1 MAING
6 YFFNAE
12 LDGSTYDRVYD
23 AEDMTSYLSELVGNG
38 VFPNPSTQLQVT
50 ASSGMNIVV
59 NAGQGWIDG
68 HKLINTAALTLT
80 LDASDALLNRIDR
93 VIFYADYTERQMG
106 IEILTGTAATTPTAP
121 ELTRTTA
128 RYEMCLAEIT
138 ISAGVTSISQSVI
151 SDTRANSNLCGWVQG
166 LIQQVDTSTL
176 FTQWETA
183 YSEFYTQLQAWE
195 SSMQSQFTTWFE
207 ALTQELNCNTYIEQF
222 HKYVTVTA
230 SDSKIIPLDMT
241 DYTYEESDVFFI
253 SLNGLTA
260 TDTVDYLID
269 TSKTPVELHVNLV
282 GSTNVTDEIDIKVLK
297 SKIGFDTNS

>member
-12 LDGSTYDRVYD
+12 LDGDTYDRVYD
-23 AEDMTSYLSELVGNG
+23 AEDMTSYLSHLVGNG
-38 VFPNPSTQLQVT
+38 VFPTPSTQLQVT
-50 ASSGMNIVV
+50 ADSGMSVIVA
-59 NAGQGWIDG
+59 AGQGWIDG

-93 VIFYADYTERQMG
+93 IIFYADYTERQMG
-106 IEILTGTAATTPTAP
+106 IDILKGTAASTPSAP
-121 ELTRTTA
+121 QLTRTAA

-138 ISAGVTSISQSVI
+138 ISAGVSSITQAVI
-151 SDTRANSNLCGWVQG
+151 SDTRANSNLCGWVVG
-166 LIQQVDTSTL
+166 LIQQVDTTTL

-183 YSEFYTQLQAWE
+183 Y
-195 SSMQSQFTTWFE
+195 QSYYDNMTAQFEAWFE
-207 ALTQELNCNTYIEQF
+207 ALTQELNVNTYIEQF

-241 DYTYEESDVFFI
+241 GYTYEESDIFFI

-260 TDTVDYLID
+260 TDTVDYLLD
-269 TSKTPVELHVNLV
+269 TSQTPVELHVNLV
-282 GSTNVTDEIDIKVLK
+282 GSSNVTDEIDIKVLK
-297 SKIGFDTNS
+297 SKIGFNTNS

>member
-12 LDGSTYDRVYD
+12 LDGDTYDRVYD
-23 AEDMTSYLSELVGNG
+23 AEDMTSYLSQLVGNG
-38 VFPNPSTQLQVT
+38 VFPTPSTQLQVT
-50 ASSGMNIVV
+50 ASTGMSVIVA
-59 NAGQGWIDG
+59 AGQGWIDG

-106 IEILTGTAATTPTAP
+106 IEILKGTAATTPTAP
-121 ELTRTTA
+121 ALTRNTT

-138 ISAGVTSISQSVI
+138 ISAGVTSITQAVI
-151 SDTRANSNLCGWVQG
+151 SDTRPNSNLCGWVAG

-183 YSEFYTQLQAWE
+183 YQAYYDTMTAQFQAW
-195 SSMQSQFTTWFE
+195 FD
-207 ALTQELNCNTYIEQF
+207 ALTQELNVNTYIEQF

-241 DYTYEESDVFFI
+241 GYTYEASDIFFI
-253 SLNGLTA
+253 SLNGLVA
-260 TDTVDYLID
+260 TETVDYLID
-269 TSKTPVELHVNLV
+269 TSQTPPEVHVNLV

-297 SKIGFDTNS
+297 SKIGFNTNT